1 MQKNYRGPAAPIP
14 DSPDL
19 VLKMDRKT
27 FDDLGEKKLGGTWAY
42 LTGRVKL
49 NGSLTTLKQFEDKV
63 LCKYFNDLYD
73 KDL

>member
-1 MQKNYRGPAAPIP
+1 MQKHYRGPAAPIP

-27 FDDLGEKKLGGTWAY
+27 FDDLGEKKLGGAWAF

-49 NGSLTTLKQFEDKV
+49 NGSLTTLK
-63 LCKYFNDLYD
+63 
-73 KDL
+73 

>member
-1 MQKNYRGPAAPIP
+1 MSGIVYLKGMQKNCRGPAAPIL

-27 FDDLGEKKLGGTWAY
+27 FDDLGDKKLGGAWAY

-49 NGSLTTLKQFEDKV
+49 NGSLSTLK
-63 LCKYFNDLYD
+63 
-73 KDL
+73 